1 MIFDNID
8 KTMSSLYR
16 FCLKQTGSPWAAEDL
31 VQETLTKVYSLK
43 KSDPEREF
51 TISFLCKVAKNLFID
66 ELRKKKVV
74 TGFRE
79 ELYQF
84 EEDFVTSEGLVEEL
98 MMKLPIRQAV
108 LITLKDVF
116 NYRSQEIA
124 EMLRISD
131 ESVKTALSR
140 SRSRLKKMRDYTPQV
155 QRSPQDHELIS
166 ELTKAIKHSRPASLF
181 TLCRLLESRH
191 FKIGRDSGTR
201 RMHLCD
207 PDGNIL
213 EIVNNENSSRGNA

>member
-8 KTMSSLYR
+8 NTMSRLYR

-43 KSDPEREF
+43 TMDPEREF
-51 TISFLCKVAKNLFID
+51 TISFLYKVANNLFID
-66 ELRKKKVV
+66 ELRKKKAV

-84 EEDFVTSEGLVEEL
+84 EEDFISCEGLVEEL

-116 NYRSQEIA
+116 SYRSQEIA

-140 SRSRLKKMRDYTPQV
+140 SRSRLKSMRDYIPPI
-155 QRSPQDHELIS
+155 RSSPRDHELIS
-166 ELTKAIKHSRPASLF
+166 ELTLAIKHSRPASLF
-181 TLCRLLESRH
+181 TLCRLLESRQFETSRH
-191 FKIGRDSGTR
+191 SGTR
-201 RMHLCD
+201 RILLCD

-213 EIVNNENSSRGNA
+213 EIVN